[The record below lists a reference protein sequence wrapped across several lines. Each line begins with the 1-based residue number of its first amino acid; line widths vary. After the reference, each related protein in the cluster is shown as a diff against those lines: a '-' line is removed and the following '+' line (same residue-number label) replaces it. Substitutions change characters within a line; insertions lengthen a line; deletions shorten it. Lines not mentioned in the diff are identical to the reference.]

1 MAYVWKTYQYKT
13 DANVAGKVCEEL
25 QKTIGLSAE
34 NLVNA
39 SRAEDAPLHEEF
51 EWDNDV
57 AAEEYRK
64 VQAGNMI
71 RNLSI
76 VIEDVPTNEPVRAFF
91 NLTRK
96 SGLYENT
103 IEIMTDRSKTEVLL
117 NIALRELNVFKEKYK
132 ALKELADIFQAIDKV
147 QSEHRV

>member
-1 MAYVWKTYQYKT
+1 M
-13 DANVAGKVCEEL
+13 
-25 QKTIGLSAE
+25 
-34 NLVNA
+34 
-39 SRAEDAPLHEEF
+39 
-51 EWDNDV
+51 
-57 AAEEYRK
+57 
-64 VQAGNMI
+64 
-71 RNLSI
+71 
-76 VIEDVPTNEPVRAFF
+76 IEDVPTNEPVRAFF